1 MIIVTGHAI
10 AREGAD
16 EAMQK
21 LAVEHVLRSRT
32 EPGCVSHEVSRDVQQ
47 PERFLFVERWLDM
60 AALQAHFRVEAEE
73 MMPHEYLALQQRG
86 RVAGLQLEVAGCGFA
101 LRAVVE
107 EDLLVLR
114 HGVLLSLWR
123 WC

>member
-21 LAVEHVLRSRT
+21 LAVEHVLRSRA

-47 PERFLFVERWLDM
+47 PQRFVFVERWRDM
-60 AALQAHFRVEAEE
+60 AALQAHFQVEASRQFAKSMAQLSDGRPE
-73 MMPHEYLALQQRG
+73 MAIYQAEA
-86 RVAGLQLEVAGCGFA
+86 VKTGLIRNEAH
-101 LRAVVE
+101 AV
-107 EDLLVLR
+107 DCHQKLTP
-114 HGVLLSLWR
+114 
-123 WC
+123 

>member
-21 LAVEHVLRSRT
+21 LAVEHVLRSRA

-47 PERFLFVERWLDM
+47 PQRFVFVERWRDM
-60 AALQAHFRVEAEE
+60 AALQAHFQVEASRQFAKSMAQLSDGRPE
-73 MMPHEYLALQQRG
+73 MAIYQAEAISLA
-86 RVAGLQLEVAGCGFA
+86 
-101 LRAVVE
+101 
-107 EDLLVLR
+107 
-114 HGVLLSLWR
+114 
-123 WC
+123 